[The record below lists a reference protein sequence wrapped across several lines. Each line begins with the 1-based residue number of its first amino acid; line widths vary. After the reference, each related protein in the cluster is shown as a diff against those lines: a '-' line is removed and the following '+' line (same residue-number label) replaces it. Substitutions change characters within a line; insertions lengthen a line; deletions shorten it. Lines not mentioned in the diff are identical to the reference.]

1 MASAAA
7 AAQAAVDAA
16 VRSAASVA
24 AAARAVS
31 AAAAARAASAAAG
44 GTGGGV
50 GGTGGG
56 IGGTS
61 GGVGGTGGGVGTGGV
76 GGTGGG
82 GGTGGVLPEPPGLIA
97 FWRFNEA
104 TGTTVADS
112 SGNGQTLTLSSSARW
127 TQLGHEGAAYAF
139 DGSTDVAGVTPQSS
153 QPLASLDIPLTMS
166 AWIRPDAAAAARPF
180 ATAVARA
187 HEDFLFQNFWL
198 GLISGKPACTIH
210 SPEMQGA
217 IATVVA
223 PAGMPGRTS
232 PARTGSSGDAI
243 LYVDG
248 VRVASFATVQDIG
261 PIPTGILIGASEIV
275 RPA

>member
-1 MASAAA
+1 M
-7 AAQAAVDAA
+7 VAA

-24 AAARAVS
+24 AAARAA
-31 AAAAARAASAAAG
+31 AAAAARAVAAAAAARRSVG

-50 GGTGGG
+50 
-56 IGGTS
+56 GGTS
-61 GGVGGTGGGVGTGGV
+61 GGVGGTGGGVGGRGRV
-76 GGTGGG
+76 GGTGGSV

-153 QPLASLDIPLTMS
+153 QPLASLDIPMTMS

-180 ATAVARA
+180 ATVVGRA

-210 SPEMQGA
+210 SPEMEGA

-223 PAGMPGRTS
+223 PAGVWTHIACTYGL
-232 PARTGSSGDAI
+232 SGDAI
-243 LYVDG
+243 LYVNG

-261 PIPTGILIGASEIV
+261 PIPTGVLVGASETY